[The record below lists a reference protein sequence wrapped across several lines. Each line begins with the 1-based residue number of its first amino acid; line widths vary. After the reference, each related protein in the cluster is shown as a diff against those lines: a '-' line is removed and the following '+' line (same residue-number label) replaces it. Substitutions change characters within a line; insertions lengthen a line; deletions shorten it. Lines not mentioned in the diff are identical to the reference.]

1 MKFVLIF
8 KGHFTNFLI
17 LILIIFFSSFGNLQ
31 NVNAFTMDNSLDGK
45 VTEELRLKVPKN
57 FKEAWLNAEK
67 NVWEP
72 WLSEKEGF
80 LDRTIFW
87 NKNNEE
93 ALILV
98 NWKNKKSWKS
108 ISIEEVNEIQ
118 KKFDESV
125 NNFMRLDSNPL
136 KLIYEA
142 ELYEQG

>member
-1 MKFVLIF
+1 MKFILTL
-8 KGHFTNFLI
+8 KGYFSNFLI
-17 LILIIFFSSFGNLQ
+17 LICIIFFSSFGNLQ
-31 NVNAFTMDNSLDGK
+31 NVKAFTMDNSLDGK
-45 VTEELRLKVPKN
+45 VTEELRLKVPTN

-98 NWKNKKSWKS
+98 NWKNKKCWKS
-108 ISIEEVNEIQ
+108 ISIEEVNAIQ

>member
-1 MKFVLIF
+1 MKFILNF
-8 KGHFTNFLI
+8 KSHFSNFLI
-17 LILIIFFSSFGNLQ
+17 LICIIFFNSFSNLQ
-31 NVNAFTMDNSLDGK
+31 NVKAFTMDNSLDAK

-98 NWKNKKSWKS
+98 NWKNKNCWKS
-108 ISIEEVNEIQ
+108 ISIEEVNAIQ